1 MQRRA
6 DLQRFPCP
14 SSLFPVPCK
23 PHQPSPTFASL
34 SPTSRL
40 QTTFIKVTR
49 RRTQFMRTSIH
60 GNPLSPSRRR
70 RELPRLLYCT
80 YLRHRYYRQEMWCR
94 AVHCTRFRPSFLPPK
109 NECKRTASQLT
120 KEKSHALLTTP
131 FCTENPS
138 WYFVSGRLILTS
150 TTGAHETAVSF
161 TAVFVLVFCAK
172 KKERKSHVRNRN
184 SIASLPPFPFAID
197 QIVSST
203 SHGPSSPA
211 WL

>member
-70 RELPRLLYCT
+70 QELPRLLYCT
-80 YLRHRYYRQEMWCR
+80 YLQHTGTTDRKCG
-94 AVHCTRFRPSFLPPK
+94 AVLYTVRD
-109 NECKRTASQLT
+109 
-120 KEKSHALLTTP
+120 
-131 FCTENPS
+131 
-138 WYFVSGRLILTS
+138 SGRLSYLPRMN
-150 TTGAHETAVSF
+150 VN
-161 TAVFVLVFCAK
+161 VLRHNSQK
-172 KKERKSHVRNRN
+172 KKVMHY
-184 SIASLPPFPFAID
+184 
-197 QIVSST
+197 
-203 SHGPSSPA
+203 SPRRSA
-211 WL
+211 PRTRAGTLCPAA